1 MLEWNGYK
9 VIYAGDTAP
18 NKWFMEHAKGADIMI
33 YECMLTPEQLME
45 FYGQPAQRAMMMQTD
60 IHTSA
65 QAFGKIMSTLR
76 PRHAVAYHF
85 STRRRRATQSTTP
98 FARPTTARCRWPTT

>member
-1 MLEWNGYK
+1 VSFILEWNRYK
-9 VIYAGDTAP
+9 IIYCGDTAP
-18 NKWFMEHAKGADIMI
+18 NKWFMEYGKDADFII

-60 IHTSA
+60 IHIFA

-76 PRHAVAYHF
+76 PRHAVA
-85 STRRRRATQSTTP
+85 
-98 FARPTTARCRWPTT
+98 